1 MGQAPVI
8 WVTARFRAQPGQA
21 AALLPLLRDL
31 AAHSRT
37 EPGCV
42 EYGYYQSDEDFTSIE
57 VWDSPEAEH
66 AHNNTDYLGE
76 ILKRILP
83 LLDGRPQVSRWSRIA

>member
-8 WVTARFRAQPGQA
+8 WVTARFQARPDQA

-42 EYGYYQSDEDFTSIE
+42 DYGYYQSDEDFISIE
-57 VWDSPEAEH
+57 VWDSPEAER
-66 AHNNTDYLGE
+66 AHNNTEFLGD
-76 ILKRILP
+76 ILKHILP
-83 LLDGRPQVSRWSRIA
+83 LLDGRPQVTRWSRVA